1 MNTVPQIEP
10 VTRMQRDHKELLAMT
25 GNGPVILA
33 QNSRAAAVLVSV
45 EEWDR
50 RAKRLDY
57 LERLL
62 LGDQG
67 VTEVNAG
74 NYKTVDE
81 VDAGF
86 QSMGIG

>member
-10 VTRMQRDHKELLAMT
+10 VTRMQREHKELLAMT
-25 GNGPVILA
+25 GNGPIILA
-33 QNSRAAAVLVSV
+33 QNSKAAAVLVSV

-57 LERLL
+57 LERIVM
-62 LGDQG
+62 GDQG
-67 VTEVNAG
+67 AAEVRAG
-74 NYKTVDE
+74 NFKSVDE

-86 QSMGIG
+86 RSMGIG